1 MTINH
6 IFHISDIHIRVGDS
20 ERSREQEYLA
30 AFAKLFEE
38 LKASPSI
45 RKALIVVT
53 GDLFHNKHLIGP
65 PGIEIAVQLLR
76 GLSELAPTV
85 VIRGNHDYRQDMP
98 LEKDLISALT
108 AYNIPNLHYF
118 NETGCY
124 EIENIGIGLVAI
136 QDALLANST
145 SGISKSLPPFPS
157 IKDFS
162 EDVSHRIALFHGSI
176 TRARLQNGILYESAD
191 GYPLEWFDEY
201 DLVLL
206 GDIHLQQVNRAT
218 KVAYHGSSTANATK
232 LNTYR
237 VQKGTWAYPGSLVQQ
252 DFGEPLLGHGYL
264 HWDLRKGEVT
274 EHHIHNP
281 YGIVKLQMGGD
292 EVAHVILQKDT
303 LMPLAKALLEPWFP
317 TSLQVRVLGKG
328 IKCNA
333 ELLDQIRRGL
343 QDNGRTVL
351 SICEM
356 YAPAKEVGKGL
367 SEEGEGEGEA
377 FDLVSLNSPDTWKQ
391 YILENCTDSVVQKN
405 TGWHT
410 WLTKPDQL
418 LIPMTGIPESVRIG
432 VQTLNDKLFKLVE
445 VYQKEV
451 EAQAKESVRGSV
463 ILKQLEW
470 SWLFNYGAKNHF
482 NFSELEGQLVVL
494 NAKNGHGKSN
504 FFETICLA
512 LFGEG
517 FPSRENTNYS
527 TAIINSQIPA
537 NTNASTR
544 IVFGVNGSDYC
555 IERVFRIMTGKN
567 NIHQDV
573 LTLRSLPSY
582 EIVKQGSLAV
592 KGWLAVHVGSKSAFL
607 SSCMLTQDGDCNFF
621 GLEKSEQKKLI
632 DNIFSLNAVQKLEG
646 LLKEA
651 CKAHGS
657 VSALLSSYL
666 AGVKEQKKGDAT
678 KEQLIEVVTGLEG
691 RLMELEGMAAMVHGD
706 WSSLSPRT
714 FERGL
719 DEYEADLRGLMGG
732 VAGDLVALKR
742 EQAVLESKVGVKEVT
757 KVERPPG
764 EFVDEKAL
772 MRLSDLRNE
781 RNRLLTGGTAQSD
794 LSISKC
800 RSILEE
806 WKNWELGW
814 KGLGFTGAVEIP
826 DLTDLRAKAH
836 AAERHLDKL
845 LLERVEGA
853 PHRVSTV
860 GQLRMAFAKIEDQ
873 LSNCKTAATFE
884 RRIELLQKVE
894 REYPLLEAE
903 WKKIVNDLAA
913 AGQLIQEYETY
924 PFNPSCSACKAQ
936 PWKAALEAAK
946 TQRTRLLDEKKRVK
960 PLMDSYDDEYGSLE
974 VVQEL
979 LKEEEEGLGSR
990 RDLEELRTRTEQWIK
1005 VGEWILDEK
1014 KARLE
1019 NDRLQKELQIMEE
1032 KRGKAQLYET
1042 ERAQW
1047 LDRGSAASAT
1057 LRKLLDAELNNLEQ
1071 WSQWHAWNGYSR
1083 LIEVEGLIEKAEV
1096 HRKRTELSAIVEAYP
1111 AFLEE
1116 QRLLEE
1122 RGDLLLLLQKARDR
1136 LGEGR
1141 GGEEVRDALKDVD
1154 VRQELLRLLST
1165 AFKGYRE
1172 WLYVAKLAPMLR
1184 QGVNGLLEHM
1194 CEGRPLFLEPEW
1206 LSTIDTFT
1214 WFLKDGSSRVV
1225 IEKASGFQRFITGM
1239 AMRIA
1244 MSRLGVCKVVYQNLI
1259 IDEGFT
1265 ACDGEN
1271 LEKVPAFLRRLLA
1284 DGSCKGILLA
1294 THLDELKVRLEKQ
1307 IRISRDE
1314 LSGIACL
1321 QIGTYAL
1328 PVPPPVLKGK
1338 KTKVALIP

>member
-1 MTINH
+1 MPIHH

-30 AFAKLFEE
+30 AFTKLFEE
-38 LKASPSI
+38 LKASPHI
-45 RKALIVVT
+45 RSALIAVT

-145 SGISKSLPPFPS
+145 SGIAKKLPSFPS
-157 IKDFS
+157 VKDFS
-162 EDVSHRIALFHGSI
+162 EEVTHRVALFHGSI
-176 TRARLQNGILYESAD
+176 TRARLQNGTLYDSAD

-218 KVAYHGSSTANATK
+218 KVSFHGTSTVHATK
-232 LNTYR
+232 LTTYR
-237 VQKGTWAYPGSLVQQ
+237 VEKGTWAYPGSLVQQ

-264 HWDLRKGEVT
+264 HWDLARGEVT
-274 EHHIHNP
+274 EYHIHNP
-281 YGIVKLQMGGD
+281 YGVVKLQLGVD
-292 EVAHVILQKDT
+292 EVAHVMLQKDT
-303 LMPLAKALLEPWFP
+303 LMPLNAALREPWFP
-317 TSLQVRVLGKG
+317 QYLQVRVLGKG

-343 QDNGRTVL
+343 QDNGRKVL

-356 YAPAKEVGKGL
+356 YAPTKAKAEEEE
-367 SEEGEGEGEA
+367 SEGSDA
-377 FDLVSLNSPDTWKQ
+377 FDLGSLNSPETWKQ
-391 YILENCTDSVVQKN
+391 YILENCLDPVVQKN
-405 TGWHT
+405 TSWYT

-418 LIPMTGIPESVRIG
+418 LIPVTGIPEAVLNG
-432 VQTLNDKLFKLVE
+432 VQTLNDKVYKLIE
-445 VYQKEV
+445 AFQKEAEV
-451 EAQAKESVRGSV
+451 KETGCGSV
-463 ILKQLEW
+463 VLKQLEW

-504 FFETICLA
+504 FFEVICLA

-527 TAIINSQIPA
+527 TAIINSQTPP

-544 IVFGVNGSDYC
+544 IVFGCNGSDYC

-592 KGWLAVHVGSKSAFL
+592 KGWLASHIGSKTTFL

-632 DNIFSLNAVQKLEG
+632 DNVFSLNAVQKLEG

-651 CKAHGS
+651 CKAHGL
-657 VSALLSSYL
+657 VSGLLSSYL
-666 AGVKEQKKGDAT
+666 AGVKEQKRGD
-678 KEQLIEVVTGLEG
+678 KSQEELIGVVSGLEG
-691 RLMELEGMAAMVHGD
+691 RLMELEGEIAMMHEG
-706 WSSLSPRT
+706 WSAFSPRT

-719 DEYEADLRGLMGG
+719 DVYEAELAGLVGG
-732 VAGDLVALKR
+732 VAGDVELLKK
-742 EQAVLESKVGVKEVT
+742 EQAVLESKGGTRVEKVARPSGLSVSEKA
-757 KVERPPG
+757 VERVP
-764 EFVDEKAL
+764 VLKA
-772 MRLSDLRNE
+772 E
-781 RNRLLTGGTAQSD
+781 REGLQCEGGTVQASWTIE
-794 LSISKC
+794 SC
-800 RSILEE
+800 RRILTE
-806 WKNWELGW
+806 WKSWEQGW
-814 KGLGFTGAVEIP
+814 KGLGFTGTVEVP
-826 DLTDLRAKAH
+826 DLTELRRGAV
-836 AAERHLDKL
+836 AAERALDTL

-853 PHRVSTV
+853 PHKVSTV
-860 GQLRMAFAKIEDQ
+860 GQLRVALTKIEDQ
-873 LSNCKTAATFE
+873 LDSCKSAETFE
-884 RRIELLQKVE
+884 RRIELLEKVK
-894 REYPLLEAE
+894 REYPLLETE
-903 WKKIVNDLAA
+903 WKKVVADLATVS
-913 AGQLIQEYETY
+913 QTIQEYETY
-924 PFNPSCSACKAQ
+924 PFNPSCSACLAQ
-936 PWKAALEAAK
+936 PWKAVLEEAK
-946 TQRTRLLDEKKRVK
+946 KQKVRLLDEKKRIK
-960 PLMDSYDDEYGSLE
+960 PLVATYDDEYGSLE
-974 VVQEL
+974 VVEGL
-979 LKEEEEGLGSR
+979 LKEEEEGLKER
-990 RDLEELRTRTEQWIK
+990 QDLEELQGRTQTWIE
-1005 VGEWILDEK
+1005 VGEWLLNEK
-1014 KARLE
+1014 KARAE
-1019 NDRLQKELQIMEE
+1019 NDRLQKELSYAEE
-1032 KRGKAQLYET
+1032 KRGRAQQYET
-1042 ERAQW
+1042 ERTQW
-1047 LDRGSAASAT
+1047 SIRGPAAAAT
-1057 LRKLLDAELNNLEQ
+1057 LQGLLDIEIKNLEQ
-1071 WSQWHAWNGYSR
+1071 WADWYAWTAYSR
-1083 LIEVEGLIEKAEV
+1083 LVEVGGLLKKAEVYRKREEVEG
-1096 HRKRTELSAIVEAYP
+1096 IVEAFP

-1116 QRLLEE
+1116 SRLLEE
-1122 RGDLLLLLQKARDR
+1122 RSDLLVSLQKAKDR

-1141 GGEEVRDALKDVD
+1141 GGEEVRDALKEVD
-1154 VRQELLRLLST
+1154 VRQELLRSLST

-1172 WLYVAKLAPMLR
+1172 WLYTAKLAPML
-1184 QGVNGLLEHM
+1184 QKGVNGLLEHM

-1206 LSTIDTFT
+1206 LATIDTFT
-1214 WFLKDGSSRVV
+1214 WFLRDGANRVV

-1239 AMRIA
+1239 AMRVA
-1244 MSRLGVCKVVYQNLI
+1244 MSRLGISRTVYQNLI

-1271 LEKVPAFLRRLLA
+1271 LEKVPAFLRRLLV

-1307 IRISRDE
+1307 LRIARDE

-1321 QIGTYAL
+1321 QVGTYAL
-1328 PVPPPVLKGK
+1328 PVPPAVMKGR
-1338 KTKVALIP
+1338 KTKATVSA

>member
-1 MTINH
+1 MPIHH

-30 AFAKLFEE
+30 AFTKLFEE
-38 LKASPSI
+38 LKTSVHIGS
-45 RKALIVVT
+45 ALIVVT

-145 SGISKSLPPFPS
+145 SGIAKKLPSFPS
-157 IKDFS
+157 VKDFS
-162 EDVSHRIALFHGSI
+162 EEVTHRIALFHGSI
-176 TRARLQNGILYESAD
+176 TRARLQNGALYDSAD

-218 KVAYHGSSTANATK
+218 KVSFHGTSATNATK

-237 VQKGTWAYPGSLVQQ
+237 TQKGTWAYPGSLVQQ

-264 HWDLRKGEVT
+264 HWDLVRGEVT
-274 EHHIHNP
+274 EYHIHNP
-281 YGIVKLQMGGD
+281 YGVVKLQIGVD

-303 LMPLAKALLEPWFP
+303 LMPLESALREPWFP
-317 TSLQVRVLGKG
+317 QYLQVRVLGKG

-343 QDNGRTVL
+343 QDNGRKVL

-356 YAPAKEVGKGL
+356 YAPAVLKVKGL
-367 SEEGEGEGEA
+367 EESEGSDT
-377 FDLVSLNSPDTWKQ
+377 FDLSSLNSPETWKQ
-391 YILENCTDSVVQKN
+391 YILENCLDPVVQKN
-405 TGWHT
+405 TRWHT
-410 WLTKPDQL
+410 WLSKPDQL
-418 LIPMTGIPESVRIG
+418 LIPLTGIPEAVLGG
-432 VQTLNDKLFKLVE
+432 VQTLNDKLYKLVE
-445 VYQKEV
+445 AFQKEAEV
-451 EAQAKESVRGSV
+451 KETGCGSV
-463 ILKQLEW
+463 VLKQLEW
-470 SWLFNYGAKNHF
+470 SWLFNYGAQNHF

-504 FFETICLA
+504 FFEVICLA

-527 TAIINSQIPA
+527 TAIINSQTPA
-537 NTNASTR
+537 GTNASTR
-544 IVFGVNGSDYC
+544 IVFAVNSIDYC

-573 LTLRSLPSY
+573 LTLRALPSY
-582 EIVKQGSLAV
+582 EILKQGSLAV
-592 KGWLAVHVGSKSAFL
+592 KGWLASHVGSKTTFL

-632 DNIFSLNAVQKLEG
+632 DNVFSLNAVQKLEG

-651 CKAHGS
+651 CKAHGL
-657 VSALLSSYL
+657 VSGLLSSYL
-666 AGVKEQKKGDAT
+666 AGVKEHKKGDKSQEELT
-678 KEQLIEVVTGLEG
+678 GIVTGLEG
-691 RLMELEGMAAMVHGD
+691 RLMELDGEIAMMHEG
-706 WSSLSPRT
+706 WSSFSPRL

-719 DEYEADLRGLMGG
+719 AEYEVELQGLGQG
-732 VAGDLVALKR
+732 LAGDLNLLKK
-742 EQAVLESKVGVKEVT
+742 EQAVLESKGRSRAVVE
-757 KVERPPG
+757 KVERPSGALLSEKDVERLPALK
-764 EFVDEKAL
+764 EERSRLRDEGVVQA
-772 MRLSDLRNE
+772 S
-781 RNRLLTGGTAQSD
+781 LTLD
-794 LSISKC
+794 MC
-800 RSILEE
+800 RRILNE
-806 WKNWELGW
+806 WKSWEQGW
-814 KGLGFTGAVEIP
+814 KGLGFTGVVEVP
-826 DLTDLRAKAH
+826 DLTELRGAAVE
-836 AAERHLDKL
+836 AERVLDTL

-853 PHRVSTV
+853 PHRVSSV
-860 GQLRMAFAKIEDQ
+860 GQLRMALTKIEDQ
-873 LSNCKTAATFE
+873 LSNCKSASTFE

-903 WKKIVNDLAA
+903 WKKVTADLAA
-913 AGQLIQEYETY
+913 VNQTIQEYETY
-924 PFNPSCSACKAQ
+924 PFNPSCTACLAQ
-936 PWKAALEAAK
+936 PWKAVLEEAK
-946 TQRTRLLDEKKRVK
+946 KQKTRLLDEKKRIK
-960 PLMDSYDDEYGSLE
+960 PLVATYDDEYGSLE
-974 VVQEL
+974 AVQEL
-979 LKEEEEGLGSR
+979 LKEEEDGLAER
-990 RDLEELRTRTEQWIK
+990 RDLELLQARTQKWIE
-1005 VGEWILDEK
+1005 VGEWLLNEK
-1014 KARLE
+1014 KARAIH
-1019 NDRLQKELQIMEE
+1019 DRLQKELSTLEE
-1032 KRGKAQLYET
+1032 KRSRAHQYET

-1047 LDRGSAASAT
+1047 LIRGSGAAST
-1057 LRKLLDAELNNLEQ
+1057 LKGLLDAEIKNLEQ
-1071 WSQWHAWNGYSR
+1071 WGSWYAWSAYSR
-1083 LIEVEGLIEKAEV
+1083 LVEVETLIEKAEV
-1096 HRKRTELSAIVEAYP
+1096 HRKRAEVEAIVEAYP
-1111 AFLEE
+1111 AFSEE

-1122 RGDLLLLLQKARDR
+1122 RGDLLVLLQKARDR
-1136 LGEGR
+1136 LGEGQ
-1141 GGEEVRDALKDVD
+1141 GGEEVRDALKEVD
-1154 VRQELLRLLST
+1154 VRQELLRSLST

-1172 WLYVAKLAPMLR
+1172 WLYIAKLAPILR
-1184 QGVNGLLEHM
+1184 QGVNELLEHM

-1206 LSTIDTFT
+1206 LATIDTFT
-1214 WFLKDGSSRVV
+1214 WFLRDGANRVV

-1239 AMRIA
+1239 AMRVA
-1244 MSRLGVCKVVYQNLI
+1244 MSRLGISRTVYQNLI

-1271 LEKVPAFLRRLLA
+1271 LEKVPAFLKRLLL

-1307 IRISRDE
+1307 LRISRDE
-1314 LSGIACL
+1314 LSGVATL
-1321 QIGTYAL
+1321 QVGTYAL
-1328 PVPPPVLKGK
+1328 PAPPPAVKGR
-1338 KTKVALIP
+1338 KTKAATTA

>member
-1 MTINH
+1 MPIHH
-6 IFHISDIHIRVGDS
+6 ILHISDIHIRVGDS

-30 AFAKLFEE
+30 AFTKLFEE
-38 LKASPSI
+38 IKAYPAD
-45 RKALIVVT
+45 KTLIVVT

-76 GLSELAPTV
+76 GLSECAPTV

-145 SGISKSLPPFPS
+145 SGIAKKLPLFPS
-157 IKDFS
+157 VKDFS
-162 EDVSHRIALFHGSI
+162 EEVTHRIALFHGSI
-176 TRARLQNGILYESAD
+176 TRARLQNGTLYDSAD

-218 KVAYHGSSTANATK
+218 KVAYHGLSTANATK
-232 LNTYR
+232 LNTYK

-252 DFGEPLLGHGYL
+252 DFGEPLLGHGFL
-264 HWDLRKGEVT
+264 HWNLERGEVT

-281 YGIVKLQMGGD
+281 YGVVKLQVGLEGTQ
-292 EVAHVILQKDT
+292 VILQKDT
-303 LMPLAKALLEPWFP
+303 LMPLEAALKEPWFP
-317 TSLQVRVLGKG
+317 TYLQVRVLGKG
-328 IKCNA
+328 VKCDA
-333 ELLDQIRRGL
+333 ERLDEIRRGL
-343 QDNGRTVL
+343 QDNGRKVL
-351 SICEM
+351 NICEM
-356 YAPAKEVGKGL
+356 YAPAVLKAKDLEE
-367 SEEGEGEGEA
+367 EEGGEE
-377 FDLVSLNSPDTWKQ
+377 FDLASLNSPETWKQ
-391 YILENCTDSVVQKN
+391 YILQNCLEPVVQKN
-405 TGWHT
+405 TTWHT

-418 LIPMTGIPESVRIG
+418 LIPMTGIPEAVLNG
-432 VQTLNDKLFKLVE
+432 VQTLNDKVYKLVE
-445 VYQKEV
+445 AFRKEAEV
-451 EAQAKESVRGSV
+451 KETGCGSV
-463 ILKQLEW
+463 VLKQLEW

-494 NAKNGHGKSN
+494 NAKNGYGKSN
-504 FFETICLA
+504 FFEVICLA

-527 TAIINSQIPA
+527 TAIINSQTPA
-537 NTNASTR
+537 GTNASTR
-544 IVFGVNGSDYC
+544 IVFGCNGSDYC

-592 KGWLAVHVGSKSAFL
+592 KGWLASHIGSKNTFL

-621 GLEKSEQKKLI
+621 ALEKGEQKKLI
-632 DNIFSLNAVQKLEG
+632 DNVFSLNAVQKLEG

-651 CKAHGS
+651 YKAHGS
-657 VSALLSSYL
+657 VSGLLSSYL
-666 AGVKEQKKGDAT
+666 AGIKEHKKGD
-678 KEQLIEVVTGLEG
+678 KSQEELIGIVSGLEG
-691 RLMELEGMAAMVHGD
+691 RLMELEGEIAMVHEG
-706 WSSLSPRT
+706 WSSFSPRT

-719 DEYEADLRGLMGG
+719 EEYEAELADLVGG
-732 VAGDLVALKR
+732 VVGDLVGLKK
-742 EQAVLESKVGVKEVT
+742 EQAVLESKGTSRVEKVDRPLGKERDVAQLPAL
-757 KVERPPG
+757 KAERA
-764 EFVDEKAL
+764 AL
-772 MRLSDLRNE
+772 KE
-781 RNRLLTGGTAQSD
+781 GGTVQAS
-794 LSISKC
+794 LTLESC
-800 RSILEE
+800 RRVLAD
-806 WKNWELGW
+806 WKSWELGW
-814 KGLGFTGAVEIP
+814 KGLGFTGMVEVP
-826 DLTDLRAKAH
+826 DLTELRSK
-836 AAERHLDKL
+836 AAEAERGLDTL

-860 GQLRMAFAKIEDQ
+860 AQLSIALTKIEDQ
-873 LSNCKTAATFE
+873 LSNCKTASTFE

-903 WKKIVNDLAA
+903 WKKITGDLAA
-913 AGQLIQEYETY
+913 VSQTIQEYEAY
-924 PFNPSCSACKAQ
+924 PFNPSCSACLAQ
-936 PWKAALEAAK
+936 PWKAVLEEAK
-946 TQRTRLLDEKKRVK
+946 KQKSRLLDEKKRVK
-960 PLMDSYDDEYGSLE
+960 PLVDTYDDEYGSLE
-974 VVQEL
+974 AVRGL
-979 LKEEEEGLGSR
+979 LKEEEDGLGSR
-990 RDLEELRTRTEQWIK
+990 RDLEELQDRTRTWIR
-1005 VGEWILDEK
+1005 VGEWLLAEK
-1014 KARLE
+1014 KARAIH
-1019 NDRLQKELQIMEE
+1019 DQLQKELSTLEE
-1032 KRGKAQLYET
+1032 RRARAQQYET

-1047 LDRGSAASAT
+1047 SIRGLGASGT
-1057 LRKLLDAELNNLEQ
+1057 LKELLDAEIKNLEQ

-1083 LIEVEGLIEKAEV
+1083 LIEVGGLIEKAEV
-1096 HRKRTELSAIVEAYP
+1096 HRKREEVVAIVEAFP

-1116 QRLLEE
+1116 SRLLEE
-1122 RGDLLLLLQKARDR
+1122 RGDLLVSLQKARDR

-1141 GGEEVRDALKDVD
+1141 GGEEVRDALKEVD
-1154 VRQELLRLLST
+1154 VRQELLRSLSS

-1172 WLYVAKLAPMLR
+1172 WLYTAKLAPML
-1184 QGVNGLLEHM
+1184 QKGVNGLLEHM

-1206 LSTIDTFT
+1206 LATIDTFT
-1214 WFLKDGSSRVV
+1214 WFLRDGANRVV

-1239 AMRIA
+1239 AMRVA
-1244 MSRLGVCKVVYQNLI
+1244 MSRLGISRTVYQNLI

-1307 IRISRDE
+1307 LRISRDE
-1314 LSGIACL
+1314 LSGVATL
-1321 QIGTYAL
+1321 QVGTYAL
-1328 PVPPPVLKGK
+1328 PVPPAVVKGR
-1338 KTKVALIP
+1338 KTKAVTA